1 MLLYEGSILECQYSV
16 PSSHFL
22 PSQSV
27 FQVCAQFHP
36 IIWETSIRVKMLFQK
51 LPHLRVLYFSNQKPV
66 RVYRCAKSKV
76 SSESARTNARRH
88 FQRWHVNISY
98 KKAKNDLRENVERT
112 FILEFEGWRERERD
126 CIYREQNWLRRVR
139 KLVGVG
145 VSYRGCVC
153 VYIGCKIRVKWLG

>member
-1 MLLYEGSILECQYSV
+1 MLLYGGSILECQYLV

-126 CIYREQNWLRRVR
+126 CISIESGIDLDVLESWLVLVYR
-139 KLVGVG
+139 
-145 VSYRGCVC
+145 
-153 VYIGCKIRVKWLG
+153 